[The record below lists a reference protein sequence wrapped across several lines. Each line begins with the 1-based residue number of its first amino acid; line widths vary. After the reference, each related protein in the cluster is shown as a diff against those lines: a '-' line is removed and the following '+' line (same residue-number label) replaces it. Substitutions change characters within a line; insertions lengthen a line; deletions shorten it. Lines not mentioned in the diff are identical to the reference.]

1 MLSKNSELKIY
12 AIEHD
17 IVFEIEINGQSKNNK
32 LILDE
37 IIDWAN
43 PEGTY

>member
-12 AIEHD
+12 AIEQD
-17 IVFEIEINGQSKNNK
+17 IVFGIEINGQSNNNK

-37 IIDWAN
+37 IIDWAKL
-43 PEGTY
+43 EWTY

>member
-17 IVFEIEINGQSKNNK
+17 IVFGIEINGQSKNNK

-37 IIDWAN
+37 IIDWTKL
-43 PEGTY
+43 EWTY